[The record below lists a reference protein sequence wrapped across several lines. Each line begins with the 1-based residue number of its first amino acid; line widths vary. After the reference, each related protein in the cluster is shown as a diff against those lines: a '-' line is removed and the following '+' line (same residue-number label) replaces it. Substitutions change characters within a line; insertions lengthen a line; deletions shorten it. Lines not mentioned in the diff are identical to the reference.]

1 MIARL
6 TRSSLLEVMHHDYI
20 RTARAKGLREIAVIS
35 HHALKNA
42 LIPVVTIM
50 AIQVAGL
57 LSGAVITEAVFG
69 IPGDRTA
76 VGQRHPGPR
85 HAAAAGIR
93 AVRDGAGDPRQSGG
107 RYSLFH
113 PRSPGALP
121 FGQGQ
126 ELSLSP
132 TALTEPVAL
141 EEIRAASLLRDAVAA
156 FRRNHLAMAGLL
168 FVLLL
173 ALLAIF
179 APLVSPYNP
188 YIVDLDNSLLPPSLH
203 HWLGTDNFGRDVLTR
218 ILYGARISLVVGL
231 VPSFIALVIGT
242 AMGILSG
249 YVGGRTDFVVMRLA
263 DMMIAFPS
271 LLLAMVVMYT
281 LGANLFNIFIALAL
295 VGWAGVAR
303 VVRAQTLAL
312 KEKEFIEAARANG
325 TSRLTIMGHH
335 IFPNVVP
342 TLIVLFSLSIP
353 DAIMWE
359 LSLSFLGVGVQP
371 PDSSWGLL
379 VSAGKDYL
387 FQAPMVAVAPGVAIL
402 IAVLA
407 FNFVGDG
414 LRDALD
420 PSMKG

>member
-1 MIARL
+1 M
-6 TRSSLLEVMHHDYI
+6 SL
-20 RTARAKGLREIAVIS
+20 A
-35 HHALKNA
+35 
-42 LIPVVTIM
+42 
-50 AIQVAGL
+50 
-57 LSGAVITEAVFG
+57 
-69 IPGDRTA
+69 
-76 VGQRHPGPR
+76 
-85 HAAAAGIR
+85 
-93 AVRDGAGDPRQSGG
+93 
-107 RYSLFH
+107 
-113 PRSPGALP
+113 
-121 FGQGQ
+121 
-126 ELSLSP
+126 P
-132 TALTEPVAL
+132 TSLTEQIPA
-141 EEIRAASLLRDAVAA
+141 EDIRAASLLRDATTA

-359 LSLSFLGVGVQP
+359 SSLSFLGVGVQP
-371 PDSSWGLL
+371 PESSWGLL

-420 PSMKG
+420 PAMKG

>member
-1 MIARL
+1 M
-6 TRSSLLEVMHHDYI
+6 
-20 RTARAKGLREIAVIS
+20 
-35 HHALKNA
+35 
-42 LIPVVTIM
+42 
-50 AIQVAGL
+50 
-57 LSGAVITEAVFG
+57 
-69 IPGDRTA
+69 
-76 VGQRHPGPR
+76 
-85 HAAAAGIR
+85 
-93 AVRDGAGDPRQSGG
+93 
-107 RYSLFH
+107 
-113 PRSPGALP
+113 
-121 FGQGQ
+121 
-126 ELSLSP
+126 SLSP
-132 TALTEPVAL
+132 ASLVEPIAV
-141 EEIRAASLLRDAVAA
+141 EDIRAASLLRDATTA
-156 FRRNHLAMAGLL
+156 FRRNRLAMAGLL

-188 YIVDLDNSLLPPSLH
+188 YIVDLDNSLLPPSLQ

-218 ILYGARISLVVGL
+218 IIYGARISLVVGL

-281 LGANLFNIFIALAL
+281 LGANLFHLFIALAL

-325 TSRLTIMGHH
+325 TTRLTIMGHH

-359 LSLSFLGVGVQP
+359 SSLSFLGVGVQP
-371 PDSSWGLL
+371 PASSWGLL

-420 PSMKG
+420 PAMKG

>member
-1 MIARL
+1 M
-6 TRSSLLEVMHHDYI
+6 
-20 RTARAKGLREIAVIS
+20 
-35 HHALKNA
+35 
-42 LIPVVTIM
+42 
-50 AIQVAGL
+50 
-57 LSGAVITEAVFG
+57 
-69 IPGDRTA
+69 
-76 VGQRHPGPR
+76 
-85 HAAAAGIR
+85 
-93 AVRDGAGDPRQSGG
+93 
-107 RYSLFH
+107 
-113 PRSPGALP
+113 
-121 FGQGQ
+121 
-126 ELSLSP
+126 SLSP

-371 PDSSWGLL
+371 PASSWGLL

>member
-1 MIARL
+1 M
-6 TRSSLLEVMHHDYI
+6 
-20 RTARAKGLREIAVIS
+20 
-35 HHALKNA
+35 
-42 LIPVVTIM
+42 
-50 AIQVAGL
+50 
-57 LSGAVITEAVFG
+57 
-69 IPGDRTA
+69 
-76 VGQRHPGPR
+76 
-85 HAAAAGIR
+85 
-93 AVRDGAGDPRQSGG
+93 
-107 RYSLFH
+107 
-113 PRSPGALP
+113 
-121 FGQGQ
+121 
-126 ELSLSP
+126 SLSP

-359 LSLSFLGVGVQP
+359 SSLSFLGVGVQP
-371 PDSSWGLL
+371 PESSWGLL

-402 IAVLA
+402 VAVLA